1 MKKLLTIAGVLFSTV
16 MFATGTADEPTSLSG
31 ATVIQTTRATF
42 KLIYKSEALS
52 DVKISIF
59 NADTR
64 LVFSEKVRNTMGF
77 ARPYSFENLRAGD
90 FTVVIEDANGTTVKT
105 ISTKGANSNKLVN
118 VLKLK
123 SAESKYLLTI
133 GGRGHDA
140 LTLNVYDGSRLVH
153 TEVKEVT
160 GDYAQV
166 YNLSQVKGIPSFEVV
181 HQDGTSEILEY

>member
-16 MFATGTADEPTSLSG
+16 MFANGTGDEPTSLSG

-59 NADTR
+59 NSDAR

-90 FTVVIEDANGTTVKT
+90 FTVVIEDNNGTTVKT
-105 ISTKGANSNKLVN
+105 ISTKQVSNNKLVN

-123 SAESKYLLTI
+123 SAEGKYLLTI
-133 GGRGHDA
+133 GGRGMDA
-140 LTLNVYDGSRLVH
+140 LTLNVYDGAELVH
-153 TEVKEVT
+153 SEVKSVS

-166 YNLSQVKGIPSFEVV
+166 YNLSQVRGIPTFEVI
-181 HQDGTSEILEY
+181 HEDGSLEILEY